1 MADLNVTA
9 AGVLAANSNTVIATG
24 YSGTVIS
31 AGQVLWLNGTAN
43 PPVLAPASGSFQVQA
58 ANVAGIALDSAAAA
72 NQLISYAVSGSVILP
87 TSGVGSVLT
96 NGSAYVLSS
105 GTAGNLI
112 AANDSTLQTGNY
124 ITFVGMAVNPT
135 TLLVN
140 IAPVAAIH

>member
-1 MADLNVTA
+1 M
-9 AGVLAANSNTVIATG
+9 
-24 YSGTVIS
+24 
-31 AGQVLWLNGTAN
+31 
-43 PPVLAPASGSFQVQA
+43 
-58 ANVAGIALDSAAAA
+58 
-72 NQLISYAVSGSVILP
+72 ILP